1 MIYVLGST
9 TVDMVAKVPYVPV
22 SGETLRAEKFY
33 SGVGGKG
40 ANQAVAVAKLGGS
53 VKFIGKTG
61 DDPNGRAV
69 KEQLTASGVDTAHL
83 GVSALPTATGMIMVI
98 NGDNR
103 IVLSTGANFDFG
115 EEDVDEGLAD
125 AKAGDYLVLQL
136 EIPMETVVYAAEQAK
151 KKKMTVIL
159 NPAPAASLPER
170 LTENV
175 DIICPNESET
185 AILTGVE
192 VKDELSLAAAVSAL
206 LRTGAKK
213 AVITMGDKGAYIAE
227 DGVITHIPDRQ
238 GLRLASAAAPLHNLP
253 LRREQNAAEG
263 ILSQAL
269 LEASIH
275 IGRQTFD
282 RGFSA
287 LLALR
292 QPGPGLLLRRK
303 SFILRPREA
312 AHRRFA
318 ALPGGEQSCLPSFS
332 HSIYLPSCHRLLLFL
347 PVQTLFFIIQGL
359 AGCVNENAVYVL
371 CVSQPST
378 QIL

>member
-103 IVLSTGANFDFG
+103 IVLSTGANFDFA

-136 EIPMETVVYAAEQAK
+136 EIPIETVVYAAEQAK

-227 DGVITHIPDRQ
+227 DGVITHIPARKVDAVDTT
-238 GLRLASAAAPLHNLP
+238 GAGDTFIGAMTLKLSEGENL
-253 LRREQNAAEG
+253 EKAC
-263 ILSQAL
+263 
-269 LEASIH
+269 
-275 IGRQTFD
+275 
-282 RGFSA
+282 
-287 LLALR
+287 
-292 QPGPGLLLRRK
+292 
-303 SFILRPREA
+303 
-312 AHRRFA
+312 RFA
-318 ALPGGEQSCLPSFS
+318 AVAS
-332 HSIYLPSCHRLLLFL
+332 SIAVTREGAAAAIPTREE
-347 PVQTLFFIIQGL
+347 TEKIQ
-359 AGCVNENAVYVL
+359 AQK
-371 CVSQPST
+371 S
-378 QIL
+378 